1 MRASF
6 VGMPQVS
13 TLSNLPM
20 TSKTGKGQFANQ
32 DKYDTMVNRFLDK
45 FITGLIL
52 WINFIFQEVN
62 SIFPQEKT
70 FELRFSSA

>member
-1 MRASF
+1 
-6 VGMPQVS
+6 
-13 TLSNLPM
+13 M
-20 TSKTGKGQFANQ
+20 TSKTGNGQFANQ
-32 DKYDTMVNRFLDK
+32 DKYDTRLNRFLDK